1 MTFPEWL
8 PLIFELK
15 RRKRCPSSARLGCS
29 PCVKA
34 ISLHFKLIV
43 MLSSCLYFSLTSS
56 RKAAH
61 LTYLFLKTMVVRT
74 EYSTLSGSYL
84 VYIGISQRG
93 IEVESFI
100 NTHIVLWSLNVRM
113 TNVDLSTVL
122 MMKVKMIDGMIS
134 PLCAHQNRELICY
147 VIVFFSA
154 VNV

>member
-1 MTFPEWL
+1 
-8 PLIFELK
+8 
-15 RRKRCPSSARLGCS
+15 
-29 PCVKA
+29 
-34 ISLHFKLIV
+34 
-43 MLSSCLYFSLTSS
+43 
-56 RKAAH
+56 
-61 LTYLFLKTMVVRT
+61 MVVRT

-100 NTHIVLWSLNVRM
+100 HTHIVLWSLNVRM